1 MTEMKKTMME
11 ELAGAMGNAAV
22 EELTSETKRMT
33 DDELDMVAG
42 GYRYGM
48 ITRNIIKGN
57 VVYKMHNLNTGKVET
72 FSGKTE
78 RAAIIQLVK
87 HNFMK
92 RERWIILTDPKG
104 KVCAKMDVNV
114 LAKEIGLKR

>member
-22 EELTSETKRMT
+22 QELTSDTKRMT

-48 ITRNIIKGN
+48 ITRNVIKGN

-87 HNFMK
+87 HNFRK